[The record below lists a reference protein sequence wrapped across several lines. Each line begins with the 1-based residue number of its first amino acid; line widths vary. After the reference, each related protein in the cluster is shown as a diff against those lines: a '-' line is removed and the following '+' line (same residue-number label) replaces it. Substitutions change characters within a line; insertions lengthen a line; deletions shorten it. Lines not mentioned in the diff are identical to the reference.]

1 MGLGPRKFGGRVR
14 LVPQAFALVRQY
26 LWERHGAAV
35 IDGCIAHVDVVSP
48 CALVLVVIAL
58 CRKRLC
64 VCGNLPPSC
73 PNLHR
78 WEIVVLAA
86 ILAYGLS

>member
-14 LVPQAFALVRQY
+14 LLPWYASTSEKDMVR
-26 LWERHGAAV
+26 AV

-64 VCGNLPPSC
+64 VCVWQLTPILP
-73 PNLHR
+73 
-78 WEIVVLAA
+78 
-86 ILAYGLS
+86 